1 MGCVFALRDHCSA
14 RSAKFFSPFFSRGRE
29 QNVKFPLCLRSTSNE
44 REKSTRGRLGSELG
58 FSSVS
63 RGVPI
68 TAEAALDQ
76 IQYTRFQMASSEVV
90 HGGLG
95 SKICHRR
102 RGWVPRTQARADGC
116 GRHLDRGERL
126 NAALTMN

>member
-1 MGCVFALRDHCSA
+1 MGNLESDWGFLPATLALALTPGYFVLRICAVDL
-14 RSAKFFSPFFSRGRE
+14 K
-29 QNVKFPLCLRSTSNE
+29 NVPE
-44 REKSTRGRLGSELG
+44 
-58 FSSVS
+58 
-63 RGVPI
+63 
-68 TAEAALDQ
+68 TAEIDQ
-76 IQYTRFQMASSEVV
+76 IQYTRFQMTSSEVV

>member
-1 MGCVFALRDHCSA
+1 MARVFHTGSA
-14 RSAKFFSPFFSRGRE
+14 RGGGRAGE
-29 QNVKFPLCLRSTSNE
+29 ALL
-44 REKSTRGRLGSELG
+44 
-58 FSSVS
+58 
-63 RGVPI
+63 VPI
-68 TAEAALDQ
+68 DQ
-76 IQYTRFQMASSEVV
+76 IQYTRFQMTSSEVV

-95 SKICHRR
+95 QQNCHRR

>member
-1 MGCVFALRDHCSA
+1 MH
-14 RSAKFFSPFFSRGRE
+14 
-29 QNVKFPLCLRSTSNE
+29 
-44 REKSTRGRLGSELG
+44 SE
-58 FSSVS
+58 
-63 RGVPI
+63 
-68 TAEAALDQ
+68 LDQ
-76 IQYTRFQMASSEVV
+76 IQYTRFQMTSSEVV

>member
-1 MGCVFALRDHCSA
+1 MHGMCGLSRDTPPVTVRAHS
-14 RSAKFFSPFFSRGRE
+14 GV
-29 QNVKFPLCLRSTSNE
+29 QLIPLKHDEFGEPNDGWCDIE
-44 REKSTRGRLGSELG
+44 
-58 FSSVS
+58 
-63 RGVPI
+63 
-68 TAEAALDQ
+68 LDQ
-76 IQYTRFQMASSEVV
+76 IQYTRFQMTSSEVV

-95 SKICHRR
+95 QQNCHRR